1 MSLNF
6 GGAESKV
13 VGVAAD
19 LLGAVRVGDEDRD
32 VRLGDPASLGW
43 GVVPTTQTG
52 YIYVLNMYSFLN

>member
-32 VRLGDPASLGW
+32 VRLGDPASLG
-43 GVVPTTQTG
+43 
-52 YIYVLNMYSFLN
+52 